1 MLRIFHIAVKEIAQL
16 LRDPHVRFRLTIL
29 PLIEILILGY
39 AATMEIRT
47 VPMAVLDLDHTRAS
61 RELIDD
67 FVAGKRFRITRV
79 LARPDEIAGAINSG
93 AVTMVLRVDA
103 GFAKELHKGATA
115 PIQIILDGA
124 DSNSALITME
134 YVGTVTGEFAKHYTR
149 LRIEQMNPALAPVI
163 PNVELE
169 ERMRFNPNLY
179 SRWFS
184 VPGMIGMVTMIMV
197 IGVTAYTIVHEREK
211 GTLEQLMV
219 TPLRRSELLIGK
231 IIPLF
236 GIGAINVAIMCLL
249 ATWGFGLPFRGN
261 IGVLALGSTTFLL
274 SCVGIGLM
282 ISTICSTGQQAFTA
296 SFAFCVMAVVFSGF
310 ISPIAVM
317 PAALK
322 IIPAVNP
329 FRYYLEILLGTFLKG
344 VGLAVVWPSIIALA
358 AMATLALSFSIVRL
372 ERSFG

>member
-1 MLRIFHIAVKEIAQL
+1 MLRIFHIAIKEIAQL

-47 VPMAVLDLDHTRAS
+47 VPMAVLDLDHSQVS

-67 FVAGKRFRITRV
+67 FVAGNRFRITRV

-134 YVGTVTGEFAKHYTR
+134 YVGTVTGEFAKRYTR
-149 LRIEQMNPALAPVI
+149 LRVEQINPALAPVMPAI
-163 PNVELE
+163 QLQA
-169 ERMRFNPNLY
+169 RMRFNPNLY

-261 IGVLALGSTTFLL
+261 VGVLALGSTTFLL

-282 ISTICSTGQQAFTA
+282 ISTICSSGQQAFTA

-322 IIPAVNP
+322 IIPAINP

-358 AMATLALSFSIVRL
+358 LMAAVALSVSIVRL